1 MINDCLDI
9 INIANDLR
17 NRISARFFYDRLGR
31 IVVSQNSRQQTQ
43 NRFSYSLY
51 DALGRVVEA
60 GEKTENTPGT
70 NVLAFTE
77 IFGAYVGGNLVPSV
91 IDDNKLATWLDT
103 QATNTRKEITRSYY
117 DRTNTSILAQL
128 PSNFTP
134 DPLTQRKRI
143 VHVTYEAVF
152 DKNDATYNHA
162 THYDY
167 DIHGNVKTLLQDN
180 ADLGALNQLA
190 SQRFKRMDY
199 TFDLISGNVH
209 RVDYETNKADQ
220 WHHAYSYDADNR
232 ITAVYTTS
240 ATPLVNDALA
250 MSSLQNEPLL
260 NPTWE
265 KEAAYSYY
273 AHGPLARTVIGEQ
286 EVQGLDYVYTL
297 QGWIKGVNS
306 NNLDANNDPGKDG
319 LGLSANHR
327 VAQDVMGYSL
337 HYFNNDYLP
346 IVNGNTTFIADQS
359 NSDMLQNSSDLYNG
373 NIARMV
379 TTITDPNSR
388 AVLPLGNAYRYDQLN
403 RLKHAVSFDQLN
415 GNAWS
420 GGAPAKY
427 ENSFTYD
434 ANGNILTQTRNDDN
448 NQVIDELAYFYP
460 QNAANKT
467 VRNRLLYVSDN
478 VDYDASDINPGMA
491 INNYSYDAE
500 GRLTKDLQ
508 EGIDEIKWRVDG
520 KVKSIKQS
528 DNKPGEYSLSFDY
541 DAMGHRIA
549 KHSYDKN
556 QAYNNGLGQLVKS
569 TYYVLDATGKQ
580 IAVYERSI
588 DENTQSVAFQLT
600 ERTIYGTTRL
610 GSLNKTMNLLGSAG
624 TATYVQA
631 TVNHSI
637 GKISYEL
644 ANHLGSVITVVSDK
658 VIPHSN
664 GSTVDYWQADILQST
679 DYSPFGVQLNNR
691 TLSKSGVTDFVRFGF
706 NGMEMDNEAK
716 GNGNSYTTEFRQY
729 DSRLGTWL
737 GIDPKTSKFPW
748 QSPYCGLDNNPILL
762 TDPDG
767 RNTKTTIIGKTG
779 KVLDVI
785 NDGKT
790 DIVQF
795 NDIDESTWKGTR
807 EDLLKKQNGKVVGQT
822 IFWHDFMK
830 TDSKSI
836 YNFKEPAYGEQVL
849 NNSLNINGENFNGT
863 QIANASANMFKDM
876 VKGYDDIISLVLLAK
891 YSRNEKIFDLKAS
904 LPGYTAYTGL
914 YMYSKNNLK
923 VYTSLRVLG
932 NMVFGAN
939 MEIARQQSSSPMSK
953 SEFWKMSMVYVGG
966 YNMRQNK
973 VEGKLNYPYYGEHIM
988 SGRAIWL
995 GYWGTK
1001 YQIK

>member
-1 MINDCLDI
+1 MINEISTFILNKISSSMINDCLDI
-9 INIANDLR
+9 INNANDLR

-31 IVVSQNSRQQTQ
+31 IVVSQNPRQQLQ

-60 GEKTENTPGT
+60 GEKTENTPGA
-70 NVLAFTE
+70 NVLAFAQ

-91 IDDNKLATWLDT
+91 IDDTKLASWLNT

-143 VHVTYEAVF
+143 VHVTYETVY
-152 DKNDATYNHA
+152 DSNDATYDHA

-180 ADLGALNQLA
+180 ANLGALNQLA

-240 ATPLVNDALA
+240 ATPLVNDPLA

-265 KEAAYSYY
+265 KEAAFSYY

-346 IVNGNTTFIADQS
+346 IVNGNTTFIADQT

-388 AVLPLGNAYRYDQLN
+388 AVLPLGNAYQYDQLN
-403 RLKHAVSFDQLN
+403 RLKHAVSFDQMN
-415 GNAWS
+415 GNAWA

-427 ENSFTYD
+427 QNSFTYD

-478 VDYDASDINPGMA
+478 VDYDASDIDPGMSSS
-491 INNYSYDAE
+491 NYAYDQE
-500 GRLTKDLQ
+500 GRLTQDLQ
-508 EGIDEIKWRVDG
+508 EEIASIEWRVDG
-520 KVKSIKQS
+520 KVKRINRIANSTKQ
-528 DNKPGEYSLSFDY
+528 NLSFDY

-549 KHSYDKN
+549 KHVYTSAN
-556 QAYNNGLGQLVKS
+556 VLEKS
-569 TYYVLDATGKQ
+569 TYYVLDAQGNTM
-580 IAVYERSI
+580 ATYERSI
-588 DENTQSVAFQLT
+588 DNGQTSLTYTQT
-600 ERTIYGTTRL
+600 EKFIYGSSRL
-610 GSLNKTMNLLGSAG
+610 GVQNCSTNLLGSAG
-624 TATYVQA
+624 TATYVQL
-631 TVNHSI
+631 TVPHRI
-637 GKISYEL
+637 GKKGYEL
-644 ANHLGSVITVVSDK
+644 SNHLGNVLSVISDK
-658 VIPHSN
+658 AIPHDN
-664 GSTVDYWQADILQST
+664 GGVVDYFLADIRQAQ
-679 DYSPFGVQLNNR
+679 DFSPFGVLLQNRNLSLSGANPYRYLYQGQEMDDEVKGEGNSYDFGARMYNCRLGIFLSIDPLANQRAWMSPYNFVQNNPIMRIDPDGLLDDNYTITENGSVSVEKTDDKTDSFTYVDENGKETNLGTYNKIDSGLLVVPKGVSEIYMNNSKESKSYINPISLAGILGAGFEYYTQTGLKIQINQLNNKEGGHSAHGGDGGFADIR
-691 TLSKSGVTDFVRFGF
+691 YANLNGNKNESVWTTGDNFDKENSQILANKFYKFGYNLQF
-706 NGMEMDNEAK
+706 GILTENAK
-716 GNGNSYTTEFRQY
+716 GNGPALNNTYFV
-729 DSRLGTWL
+729 DG
-737 GIDPKTSKFPW
+737 SKSTPPFHHKHHMHL
-748 QSPYCGLDNNPILL
+748 QHINLKLE
-762 TDPDG
+762 
-767 RNTKTTIIGKTG
+767 TTIEE
-779 KVLDVI
+779 VI
-785 NDGKT
+785 
-790 DIVQF
+790 
-795 NDIDESTWKGTR
+795 
-807 EDLLKKQNGKVVGQT
+807 
-822 IFWHDFMK
+822 
-830 TDSKSI
+830 I
-836 YNFKEPAYGEQVL
+836 YPK
-849 NNSLNINGENFNGT
+849 
-863 QIANASANMFKDM
+863 
-876 VKGYDDIISLVLLAK
+876 
-891 YSRNEKIFDLKAS
+891 
-904 LPGYTAYTGL
+904 
-914 YMYSKNNLK
+914 
-923 VYTSLRVLG
+923 
-932 NMVFGAN
+932 
-939 MEIARQQSSSPMSK
+939 
-953 SEFWKMSMVYVGG
+953 
-966 YNMRQNK
+966 
-973 VEGKLNYPYYGEHIM
+973 
-988 SGRAIWL
+988 
-995 GYWGTK
+995 
-1001 YQIK
+1001 

>member
-1 MINDCLDI
+1 MCEKRDELEF
-9 INIANDLR
+9 
-17 NRISARFFYDRLGR
+17 ISLFLL
-31 IVVSQNSRQQTQ
+31 N
-43 NRFSYSLY
+43 
-51 DALGRVVEA
+51 
-60 GEKTENTPGT
+60 
-70 NVLAFTE
+70 
-77 IFGAYVGGNLVPSV
+77 
-91 IDDNKLATWLDT
+91 T

-240 ATPLVNDALA
+240 ATPLVNDPLA

-265 KEAAYSYY
+265 KEAAFSYY

-346 IVNGNTTFIADQS
+346 IVNGNTTFMADQT

-388 AVLPLGNAYRYDQLN
+388 AVLPLGNAYQYDQLN

-415 GNAWS
+415 GNAWA

-427 ENSFTYD
+427 QNSFTYD

-467 VRNRLLYVSDN
+467 VSNRLLYVSDN

-491 INNYSYDAE
+491 INNYAYDAE
-500 GRLTKDLQ
+500 GRLIKDLQ

-541 DAMGHRIA
+541 DAFGHRVA

-556 QAYNNGLGQLVKS
+556 QAFNNGLGQLVKS
-569 TYYVLDATGKQ
+569 TYYVLDATGNTM
-580 IAVYERSI
+580 ATYERAV
-588 DENTQSVAFQLT
+588 DENTLQISYAQT
-600 ERTIYGTTRL
+600 EKFIYGSSRL
-610 GSLNKTMNLLGSAG
+610 GVQNCNIALLGSQNNSYMQTMVA
-624 TATYVQA
+624 
-631 TVNHSI
+631 HRI
-637 GKISYEL
+637 GKKGYEL
-644 ANHLGSVITVVSDK
+644 SNHLGNVLSVISDK
-658 VIPHSN
+658 VIPHPSVPVVTGSGGG

-691 TLSKSGVTDFVRFGF
+691 TLSKSGVTDFVRYGF
-706 NGMEMDNEAK
+706 QGYEGDSEVK
-716 GNGNSYTTEFRQY
+716 GEGNSYTTEYRQF
-729 DSRLGTWL
+729 DPRIGRWL
-737 GIDPKTSKFPW
+737 SIDPKMSSW
-748 QSPYCGLDNNPILL
+748 ESPYAAMGNNPILL
-762 TDPDG
+762 NDPLGDTVNYSVLSGDNLTKIAKNHCTTVDKLKEYNPQLKDPDKIQVGQILKIPEEPILTGQMFVALVNAPDGGDGYGHNALLVGNDETGWSFISKEG
-767 RNTKTTIIGKTG
+767 RDDNDGNTLSGGKADPIRTKKFATLTDFAKDKDFNEYKKAAVFTIDKADKQAVINEMNRLAKSRYHFVNANCGHACIGAMEMAGLNDGVTSTTITVKDRWGNTSTQTTFHGDSPKPNVQYENIKKGNAKRLFYKT
-779 KVLDVI
+779 
-785 NDGKT
+785 
-790 DIVQF
+790 
-795 NDIDESTWKGTR
+795 
-807 EDLLKKQNGKVVGQT
+807 
-822 IFWHDFMK
+822 
-830 TDSKSI
+830 
-836 YNFKEPAYGEQVL
+836 
-849 NNSLNINGENFNGT
+849 
-863 QIANASANMFKDM
+863 
-876 VKGYDDIISLVLLAK
+876 
-891 YSRNEKIFDLKAS
+891 
-904 LPGYTAYTGL
+904 
-914 YMYSKNNLK
+914 
-923 VYTSLRVLG
+923 
-932 NMVFGAN
+932 
-939 MEIARQQSSSPMSK
+939 
-953 SEFWKMSMVYVGG
+953 
-966 YNMRQNK
+966 
-973 VEGKLNYPYYGEHIM
+973 
-988 SGRAIWL
+988 AI
-995 GYWGTK
+995 
-1001 YQIK
+1001 

>member
-9 INIANDLR
+9 INNANDLR

-31 IVVSQNSRQQTQ
+31 IVVSQNSRQQAQ

-70 NVLAFTE
+70 NVLAFTQ

-91 IDDNKLATWLDT
+91 IDDTKLETWLDT
-103 QATNTRKEITRSYY
+103 QANTTRKEITRSYY

-128 PSNFTP
+128 PNSFTP

-143 VHVTYEAVF
+143 VHVTYEAVY
-152 DKNDATYNHA
+152 DSNDATYNHA

-265 KEAAYSYY
+265 KEAAYNYY

-415 GNAWS
+415 GNAWA

-460 QNAANKT
+460 KNAANKT

-478 VDYDASDINPGMA
+478 VNYDAFDIDPGMA
-491 INNYSYDAE
+491 TINYAYDAE
-500 GRLTKDLQ
+500 GRLIKDLQ

-541 DAMGHRIA
+541 DAFGHRIA

-569 TYYVLDATGKQ
+569 TYYVLDAQGNTM
-580 IAVYERSI
+580 ATYERAV
-588 DENTQSVAFQLT
+588 DENTLQISYAQT
-600 ERTIYGTTRL
+600 EKFIYGSSRL
-610 GSLNKTMNLLGSAG
+610 GVQNCNIALLGSQNNSY
-624 TATYVQA
+624 TQT
-631 TVNHSI
+631 TVPHRI
-637 GKISYEL
+637 GKKGYEL
-644 ANHLGSVITVVSDK
+644 SNHLGNVLSVISDK

-664 GSTVDYWQADILQST
+664 GSTVDYWLADINQCT
-679 DYSPFGVQLNNR
+679 DFSAFHAPLSGR
-691 TLSKSGVTDFVRFGF
+691 TLYKSSSTLDYRYGGSNGQEKTD
-706 NGMEMDNEAK
+706 EIA
-716 GNGNSYTTEFRQY
+716 GNGNHYTAEYWEY
-729 DSRLGTWL
+729 DTRLGRRWNL
-737 GIDPKTSKFPW
+737 DPVVKEHR
-748 QSPYCGLDNNPILL
+748 SPYDVFSNNPIIMVDPNGDDDYYNSDGTYNSKMSKKYNNNGSHNIYVLSSDGKEKTLL
-762 TDPDG
+762 TDMPI
-767 RNTKTTIIGKTG
+767 KTENERKIVERVISGYARKVGVTNVVRLKYSKSKNGKTLAFTYKKIVYVNSEGGITDKLSNYHNLESVLFHEKQHQDDQKAG
-779 KVLDVI
+779 KEL
-785 NDGKT
+785 NDNTFEGLLNHSKIYEKQMNDKSFERTSDDFKAGQFGSFGKYL
-790 DIVQF
+790 
-795 NDIDESTWKGTR
+795 E
-807 EDLLKKQNGKVVGQT
+807 
-822 IFWHDFMK
+822 
-830 TDSKSI
+830 
-836 YNFKEPAYGEQVL
+836 
-849 NNSLNINGENFNGT
+849 NSLNQALKGFDVESDTKKVTDMINSFNEGVGKKYGYSISAKQTSIGGELTWDVN
-863 QIANASANMFKDM
+863 
-876 VKGYDDIISLVLLAK
+876 VKK
-891 YSRNEKIFDLKAS
+891 
-904 LPGYTAYTGL
+904 
-914 YMYSKNNLK
+914 
-923 VYTSLRVLG
+923 
-932 NMVFGAN
+932 
-939 MEIARQQSSSPMSK
+939 
-953 SEFWKMSMVYVGG
+953 
-966 YNMRQNK
+966 
-973 VEGKLNYPYYGEHIM
+973 
-988 SGRAIWL
+988 
-995 GYWGTK
+995 TK
-1001 YQIK
+1001 K